1 MVERDPSLGG
11 VEAFGYRQELK
22 RALRLRDLVVYGLVF
37 ISPIAPFGVFGF
49 VFNASQGMAPLVY
62 LVGLAAMLFTA
73 LSYVSMSGAFPV
85 AGSVYAYAGR
95 GIGESAGFLAGWAI
109 LLDYLLAPTLV
120 YVGSAV
126 AMIAVLPAV
135 PKPVWVVTF
144 LVFNTAIN
152 LGGIEAIAALNKLL
166 LLLQLLIL
174 AAFVVFAV
182 VGLAHGTAGAHLS
195 LAPLWDPAKVTPRL
209 ICGALSLA
217 ALSFLGF
224 DAISTLAEE
233 AKGGARAIGMA
244 TILSLVLAA
253 SLFVGQTYL
262 ASLFV
267 LGRENFPPGDE
278 SANAF
283 LTIANL
289 VGGAPLKVTVAVLGL
304 LLAGLPAALAA
315 QTATTR
321 LLYSMA
327 RDGKLPRFLAQVDEK
342 RHSPQRALLL
352 VFALTLI
359 LGVSMVSR
367 LQLLVSLVNFGAL
380 FGFLMLHLS
389 VVVHFVIRK
398 KTERW
403 CMHLLVPLI
412 GLAIIGYVLFNAEA
426 LAQLAGG
433 AWLALGAAVLIVL
446 KSTGQRATLPYNH
459 GP

>member
-1 MVERDPSLGG
+1 MEEGRPSLT
-11 VEAFGYRQELK
+11 A
-22 RALRLRDLVVYGLVF
+22 VV
-37 ISPIAPFGVFGF
+37 
-49 VFNASQGMAPLVY
+49 
-62 LVGLAAMLFTA
+62 AAMLFTA

-85 AGSVYAYAGR
+85 AGSVYADAGR
-95 GIGESAGFLAGWAI
+95 GVGESAGFLAGWAI

-152 LGGIEAIAALNKLL
+152 LGGIEATTALNKIL

-174 AAFVVFAV
+174 AVFVVFAV

-195 LAPLWDPAKVTPRL
+195 LAPLWDPTKVTPRL
-209 ICGALSLA
+209 IFGALSLA

-233 AKGGARAIGMA
+233 AKGGSRAIGMA

-253 SLFVGQTYL
+253 ALFVGQTYL

-289 VGGAPLKVTVAVLGL
+289 VSGAPLKVTVAVLGL

-327 RDGKLPRFLAQVDEK
+327 RDGKLPRFLA
-342 RHSPQRALLL
+342 
-352 VFALTLI
+352 
-359 LGVSMVSR
+359 
-367 LQLLVSLVNFGAL
+367 
-380 FGFLMLHLS
+380 
-389 VVVHFVIRK
+389 
-398 KTERW
+398 
-403 CMHLLVPLI
+403 
-412 GLAIIGYVLFNAEA
+412 
-426 LAQLAGG
+426 
-433 AWLALGAAVLIVL
+433 
-446 KSTGQRATLPYNH
+446 
-459 GP
+459 

>member
-1 MVERDPSLGG
+1 
-11 VEAFGYRQELK
+11 
-22 RALRLRDLVVYGLVF
+22 
-37 ISPIAPFGVFGF
+37 
-49 VFNASQGMAPLVY
+49 
-62 LVGLAAMLFTA
+62 
-73 LSYVSMSGAFPV
+73 
-85 AGSVYAYAGR
+85 
-95 GIGESAGFLAGWAI
+95 
-109 LLDYLLAPTLV
+109 
-120 YVGSAV
+120 
-126 AMIAVLPAV
+126 
-135 PKPVWVVTF
+135 VVTF
-144 LVFNTAIN
+144 LVVNTAIN
-152 LGGIEAIAALNKLL
+152 LVGIEATAVLNRILL
-166 LLLQLLIL
+166 MLQLLIL

-209 ICGALSLA
+209 IFGALSLA

-233 AKGGARAIGMA
+233 AKGGARAIGLA
-244 TILSLVLAA
+244 TLLSLVLAA

-283 LTIANL
+283 LTIAQV

-327 RDGKLPRFLAQVDEK
+327 RDGKLPRFLAHVDEK
-342 RHSPQRALLL
+342 RQSPQRALLL
-352 VFALTLI
+352 VFAITLI
-359 LGVSMVSR
+359 LGVSMISR

-389 VVVHFVIRK
+389 VVIHFGIRK
-398 KTERW
+398 KTGRW
-403 CMHLLVPLI
+403 FMHVLVPII
-412 GLAIIGYVLFNAEA
+412 GFAIIGYVLFHAEA
-426 LAQLAGG
+426 LAKLAGG

-446 KSTGQRATLPYNH
+446 KSAGQRATLPYNH
-459 GP
+459 VP